1 MNIPTT
7 LILVSKGHVQI
18 KLLGEVVDSRAGGGE
33 IQDETIECLVMSE
46 SKYSEKGK
54 GYIKR
59 AKEPTLKMS

>member
-7 LILVSKGHVQI
+7 LILVSKGHVQM

-46 SKYSEKGK
+46 SSEKGK
-54 GYIKR
+54 GYIIR

>member
-7 LILVSKGHVQI
+7 LILFSKGHVRI
-18 KLLGEVVDSRAGGGE
+18 KLLGEVVDSRAGAGK
-33 IQDETIECLVMSE
+33 IQDEPIERLVMSE
-46 SKYSEKGK
+46 SKYSEKEK

>member
-1 MNIPTT
+1 MNISTT
-7 LILVSKGHVQI
+7 LIWVSKGHVGI
-18 KLLGEVVDSRAGGGE
+18 KLLGEVVDSRAGAGK
-33 IQDETIECLVMSE
+33 IQDEPIERLVMSE